1 MNPESRIFG
10 LTDAV
15 LSLRPGS
22 QWVWTGDSYEG
33 LEWMDEGTVK
43 PTLTEL
49 ALEVDRLQKAYDAL
63 EYQRLRA
70 AEYPDF
76 KEYLDGV
83 VKGDQEQIDAYIA
96 ACQAVKDKYP
106 KPE

>member
-1 MNPESRIFG
+1 MIKIYQAIEN
-10 LTDAV
+10 
-15 LSLRPGS
+15 LRPNS
-22 QWVWTGDSYEG
+22 KWVIEDNNYDKLIWK
-33 LEWMDEGTVK
+33 DEEQTK
-43 PTLTEL
+43 PTEEEIATE
-49 ALEVDRLQKAYDAL
+49 VSRLQAEYDAK

-70 AEYPDF
+70 AEYPPITD
-76 KEYLDGV
+76 YIDGV